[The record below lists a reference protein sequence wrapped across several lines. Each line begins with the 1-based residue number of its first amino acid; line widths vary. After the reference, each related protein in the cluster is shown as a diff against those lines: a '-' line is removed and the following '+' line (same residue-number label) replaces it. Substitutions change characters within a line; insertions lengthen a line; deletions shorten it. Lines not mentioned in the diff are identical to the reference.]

1 MAEYILENLLGETFS
16 PHQKKLIPGDLRCR
30 RLILEPVED
39 LDAFIIDCEIA
50 SSDFKVAGED
60 RYSDWQDGWS
70 GKGIANA
77 GGEYDNLPYY
87 FKNNTHIRVGRGVY
101 KDIAGFAEVDL
112 LRSLQAI
119 VFSQYLSCFR
129 AASVVEYGC
138 GTGSNITFLKT
149 LFDNY
154 YFYAADWSTS
164 ALENI
169 INKSILPRENVFHT
183 NFFDESTFMSPVSQF
198 VVFTNASL
206 EQTGSQ
212 YLPFIRHLIDNK
224 LCAGGIHIE
233 PMRELLDLS
242 LPINRQSFAYAEQ
255 RGYLENFSG
264 MMQSL
269 PIEILLAQDF
279 GIGSR
284 FISGYQVLV
293 WIK

>member
-1 MAEYILENLLGETFS
+1 MAEYVLGNLLEETFS
-16 PHQKKLIPGDLRCR
+16 PLQRKLMPEDLRFK
-30 RLILEPVED
+30 RLMLEPVED
-39 LDAFIIDCEIA
+39 LGEFIRDCEIA

-60 RYSDWQDGWS
+60 RYLDWQDGWS

-77 GGEYDNLPYY
+77 GGTYDNLPYY
-87 FKNNTHIRVGRGVY
+87 FKNNTHIRVGPSIY
-101 KDIAGFAEVDL
+101 QDIAGFAEVDL
-112 LRSLQAI
+112 LRSLQAV

-129 AASVVEYGC
+129 VASIVEYGC
-138 GTGSNITFLKT
+138 GTGSNITFLKS
-149 LFDNY
+149 LFGNY
-154 YFYAADWSTS
+154 DFYAADWAIS

-169 INKSILPRENVFHT
+169 VNKSILPKKNVFHT
-183 NFFDESTFMSPVSQF
+183 NYFDDSTFASPTSQF

-206 EQTGSQ
+206 EQTGSR
-212 YLPFIRHLIDNK
+212 YLPFIRYLIEND

-242 LPINRQSFAYAEQ
+242 VPANRQSFAYAEQ

-284 FISGYQVLV
+284 FINGYQVLA

>member
-1 MAEYILENLLGETFS
+1 MAEHVLGNLLGETFS
-16 PHQKKLIPGDLRCR
+16 PFQRKLMPEDLRFR
-30 RLILEPVED
+30 RLSLELVED
-39 LDAFIIDCEIA
+39 VGQFIRDCEIA

-60 RYSDWQDGWS
+60 RYADWQAGWS

-87 FKNNTHIRVGRGVY
+87 FKNNTHIRVGKNIY
-101 KDIAGFAEVDL
+101 KDIAGFAEVDM
-112 LRSLQAI
+112 LRSLQAV

-129 AASVVEYGC
+129 AASIVEYGC
-138 GTGSNITFLKT
+138 GTGSNITFLKA
-149 LFDNY
+149 LFGNY
-154 YFYAADWSTS
+154 DFYAADWAIS
-164 ALENI
+164 ALENVV
-169 INKSILPRENVFHT
+169 NKSILPKKNVFHT
-183 NFFDESTFMSPVSQF
+183 NYFDESTFTSPVSQF

-206 EQTGSQ
+206 EQTGSR
-212 YLPFIRHLIDNK
+212 YLSFIRYLIENK

-242 LPINRQSFAYAEQ
+242 VPANRQSFTYAEQ

-264 MMQSL
+264 IMQSL
-269 PIEILLAQDF
+269 PIEVILAQDF